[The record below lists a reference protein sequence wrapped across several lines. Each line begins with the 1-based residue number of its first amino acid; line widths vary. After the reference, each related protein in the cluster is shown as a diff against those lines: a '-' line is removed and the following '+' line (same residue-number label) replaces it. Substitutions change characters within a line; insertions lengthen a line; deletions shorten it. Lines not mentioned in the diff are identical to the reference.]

1 MDGDGKNRPLVVD
14 LDGTLIK
21 TDLFIKSMFLYAKKR
36 AFNLFRLVYW
46 AGMGR
51 VAIKEN
57 ISYKVEVDV
66 RSLPYN
72 EEILSFLKE
81 QKKTKR
87 RIVLATAS
95 HYHYAKQIADY
106 LGLFDVVLAT
116 KDKINLSRK
125 NKRDKLV
132 SLYGEKG
139 YDYIGNSHDDIVVWE
154 MADKAYLVNPDLG
167 VKKRA
172 ERIGNVEKI
181 FITPR

>member
-1 MDGDGKNRPLVVD
+1 
-14 LDGTLIK
+14 
-21 TDLFIKSMFLYAKKR
+21 MFLYATKR
-36 AFNLFRLVYW
+36 ISNVFELVKW
-46 AGMGR
+46 ARMGR

-57 ISYKVEVDV
+57 ISYKVKIDV

-72 EEILSFLKE
+72 EEVLSFIE
-81 QKKTKR
+81 SQKDTKR
-87 RIVLATAS
+87 QIILATAS

-116 KDKINLSRK
+116 NDKINLSRK

-132 SLYGEKG
+132 ALYGEKG

-172 ERIGNVEKI
+172 EKIGNVEKV
-181 FITPR
+181 FISAK